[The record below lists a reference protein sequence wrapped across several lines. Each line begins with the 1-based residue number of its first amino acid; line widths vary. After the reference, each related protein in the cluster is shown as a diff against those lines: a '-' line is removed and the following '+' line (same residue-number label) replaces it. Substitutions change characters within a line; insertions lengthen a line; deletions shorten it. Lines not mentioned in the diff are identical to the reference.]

1 LTNVTAIEIPELLA
15 GTARFRPEVAAWTAE
30 LPDIVAAIGERWSLR
45 VGTPFQPGGDC
56 SWTAPAAR
64 LDSGS
69 GENLVLKVGFP
80 FGTGE
85 HRDEAA
91 ALRIWD
97 GDGAIRLHAALSTDT
112 AHALL
117 LERCLPGTRL
127 RDALPEPEVDVV
139 LAGMLRRLWARASA
153 ARASAA
159 RAPAARASAAGLP
172 DEVWPFR
179 PLTEMCDEW
188 ADEFTQQYAAAPPA
202 ERIDPGLVK
211 DGIALFRELPR
222 TATDSV
228 LLCTDL
234 HFGNILAARREPW
247 LVIDPK
253 PYVGDPA
260 FDVLQHLINCHARL
274 AADPL
279 GLADRMAALTGLDAS
294 RVRLWLFARVVQ
306 ESVGFAYRVPLMR
319 EVAARLAPP

>member
-1 LTNVTAIEIPELLA
+1 VPRTAILTSVTAIEIPELLA
-15 GTARFRPEVAAWTAE
+15 GTARFRPEVAAWTAD
-30 LPDIVAAIGERWSLR
+30 LPAIVTTIAERWSLR

-64 LDSGS
+64 LDAGAE
-69 GENLVLKVGFP
+69 ENLVLKIGFP
-80 FGTGE
+80 FGSGE

-97 GDGAIRLHAALSTDT
+97 GDGAIRLHAALATDT
-112 AHALL
+112 THALL
-117 LERCLPGTRL
+117 LERCRPGTRL
-127 RDALPEPEVDVV
+127 RDALPEPETDVV
-139 LAGMLRRLWARASA
+139 LTGMLRRLWARASSV
-153 ARASAA
+153 RASPAGAA
-159 RAPAARASAAGLP
+159 AEA
-172 DEVWPFR
+172 WPFR
-179 PLTEMCDEW
+179 PLTQMCDEW
-188 ADEFTQQYAAAPPA
+188 ADQFTRQYAAATPA
-202 ERIDPGLVK
+202 ERIDPGLARE
-211 DGIALFRELPR
+211 GIVLFRELPR

-234 HFGNILAARREPW
+234 HFGNVLAARREPW

-260 FDVLQHLINCHARL
+260 YDVLQHLINCHARL

-279 GLADRMAALTGLDAS
+279 GLADRVATLAGLDTS

-319 EVAARLAPP
+319 EVAARLAPA